1 LIEIIIQNTAEFLV
15 KAKKRF
21 VWILKQTRKKMT
33 FFFNDDTTAGT
44 IMIVDYEDLC
54 VLIAE
59 EYVDNY
65 DEHITEIDEID
76 SSVLKRIINGR
87 IDDILEGTEED
98 IDDEVISRDFEGYQE
113 KICQLIIE
121 RFEERELERSD

>member
-1 LIEIIIQNTAEFLV
+1 
-15 KAKKRF
+15 
-21 VWILKQTRKKMT
+21 M
-33 FFFNDDTTAGT
+33 
-44 IMIVDYEDLC
+44 MVDFEDLC
-54 VLIAE
+54 FLIAE

-65 DEHITEIDEID
+65 DDDITDIDEID

-87 IDDILEGTEED
+87 IDDILESIEED

-113 KICQLIIE
+113 KIYQLIIE

>member
-1 LIEIIIQNTAEFLV
+1 
-15 KAKKRF
+15 
-21 VWILKQTRKKMT
+21 MT
-33 FFFNDDTTAGT
+33 FFFNDDSTAET

-65 DEHITEIDEID
+65 DDHITDIDEID
-76 SSVLKRIINGR
+76 SSVLNRIINGR

-113 KICQLIIE
+113 KICKLIIE
-121 RFEERELERSD
+121 RFEERELERRD

>member
-1 LIEIIIQNTAEFLV
+1 
-15 KAKKRF
+15 
-21 VWILKQTRKKMT
+21 M
-33 FFFNDDTTAGT
+33 
-44 IMIVDYEDLC
+44 VDFEDLC
-54 VLIAE
+54 FLIAE

-65 DEHITEIDEID
+65 DDDITDIDEID